1 MNLNITLEQPDK
13 KLALFGS
20 ADRYLRMI
28 RDTFGVQLVSRED
41 EIRISGEK
49 DQVSK
54 AAAVLDQMQR
64 KLRRQDW
71 LSVEDVGQAIGRAA
85 DEKRER
91 QFARAQ
97 ARQPVSA
104 GSRPEASIITSSA
117 RSTSAAVAS

>member
-1 MNLNITLEQPDK
+1 MTLSIALEQPDK

-28 RDTFGVQLVSRED
+28 RDTFGVQLVNRDD
-41 EIRISGEK
+41 ELKISGER

-54 AAAVLDQMQR
+54 AAAVVEQMQR

-71 LSVEDVGQAIGRAA
+71 LSVDDVGQAIGRAA

-91 QFARAQ
+91 
-97 ARQPVSA
+97 SA
-104 GSRPEASIITSSA
+104 DEIDVYSKGHAVKPKTDGQKRYIEA
-117 RSTSAAVAS
+117 V